1 MAGLTAAEQLRVVSH
16 IGKTTLPQLL
26 AVMSNMQVLV
36 TGDTGPLHL
45 AIALKT
51 PTVSLFVTANPQHTG
66 PYQNSELHQVMYVP
80 VDEQKLNAAQRQQ
93 PLSIITE
100 NEVFEKV
107 TNALKISAPVG

>member
-1 MAGLTAAEQLRVVSH
+1 
-16 IGKTTLPQLL
+16 
-26 AVMSNMQVLV
+26 MQVLV

-51 PTVSLFVTANPQHTG
+51 PTISLFVTANPQHTG
-66 PYQNSELHQVMYVP
+66 PYQNSELHQVMNVS
-80 VDEQKLNAAQRQQ
+80 VDAQKLTTAQRRQ

-107 TNALKISAPVG
+107 TSALEFTHPQAD